1 MSRSKRRAKS
11 EVQLRALEEQFTNDL
26 LTALKECAAGTWGLL
41 GRNDAII
48 EREWGSLRTGKATRL
63 IEIGEEIES
72 LRRQLGIAEPFSL
85 FQRYLQYR
93 QMQSANAPGEP
104 KLATLFL
111 KEIGEDQGRG
121 DRGSGEGNGAL
132 P

>member
-121 DRGSGEGNGAL
+121 DSGSGEGNGAL